1 MSNVINAIYC
11 AYWQDHRRVFS
22 KTHEAHEANTW
33 RIILYSKLD
42 IGNCHQNDHHNISRL
57 AERLQ
62 NLTRQYIKRK
72 EFDCDC
78 DNDYICVC
86 LWSDCDGKARL
97 GQSWVVGW
105 PVAQSEYWSVG
116 FILDIITPFFSVI
129 NTKHKINS
137 HLVHNHQANAGQYKF
152 NWNIDPK
159 KGQEDISWIKSSH
172 SNLMMTN

>member
-1 MSNVINAIYC
+1 MQKNQILVLVGPT
-11 AYWQDHRRVFS
+11 HPPPS
-22 KTHEAHEANTW
+22 KCNQP
-33 RIILYSKLD
+33 L
-42 IGNCHQNDHHNISRL
+42 L

-62 NLTRQYIKRK
+62 NLARQYTKRK

-116 FILDIITPFFSVI
+116 FILDIITPFFSLI
-129 NTKHKINS
+129 NTKHKIKS
-137 HLVHNHQANAGQYKF
+137 HPRDNHKF
-152 NWNIDPK
+152 NLNIAAAELRIATIETIIVAFLFLKLPLFVSLK
-159 KGQEDISWIKSSH
+159 P
-172 SNLMMTN
+172 